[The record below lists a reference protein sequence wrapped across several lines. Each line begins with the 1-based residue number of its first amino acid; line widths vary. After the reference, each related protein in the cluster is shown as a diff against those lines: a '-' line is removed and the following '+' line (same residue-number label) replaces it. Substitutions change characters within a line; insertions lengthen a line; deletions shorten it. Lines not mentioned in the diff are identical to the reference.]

1 MAILQVKL
9 RETVQ
14 PLINKAR
21 GTHCE
26 QCLSKKQLQA
36 KLVFEL
42 EDLAAQFAAEYPADE
57 FDKVRGEKG
66 TCNVGSIPQTII
78 HKCITV
84 ADLQRLPFM
93 GIYSSRRVMNL
104 LPIRNDPFDRMVTNM
119 LLVKVKVSC
128 RSKFVT
134 GVSFRTGR
142 VCCEG
147 FFI

>member
-1 MAILQVKL
+1 MQVKL

-57 FDKVRGEKG
+57 FDKVGREI
-66 TCNVGSIPQTII
+66 V
-78 HKCITV
+78 H
-84 ADLQRLPFM
+84 
-93 GIYSSRRVMNL
+93 
-104 LPIRNDPFDRMVTNM
+104 VTE
-119 LLVKVKVSC
+119 VRYHCK
-128 RSKFVT
+128 
-134 GVSFRTGR
+134 
-142 VCCEG
+142 
-147 FFI
+147 

>member
-1 MAILQVKL
+1 MQIANIQVKL

-57 FDKVRGEKG
+57 FDKVREQEIAALAA
-66 TCNVGSIPQTII
+66 VDVYAS
-78 HKCITV
+78 
-84 ADLQRLPFM
+84 
-93 GIYSSRRVMNL
+93 
-104 LPIRNDPFDRMVTNM
+104 
-119 LLVKVKVSC
+119 
-128 RSKFVT
+128 
-134 GVSFRTGR
+134 
-142 VCCEG
+142 
-147 FFI
+147 